1 MDYYDFLDREDEQG
15 KNTSTGLFSRK
26 KALAGQYFVMHE
38 GASSRVKLNGSTSLQ
53 EFVPIEVTYSSG
65 DMEIPLKEV
74 FSRSLQFHNGTHSE
88 LSNSIKFILDKL
100 QAAFTRN
107 HYNLFQKTLRA
118 LEIHLVNLTAQ
129 NEAYMSHYANL
140 VSKNEAF
147 RSHLVS
153 HPNITNEPYTS
164 QLFGKEEIH
173 SMDRKTIMG
182 TNYARLSLKTQSL
195 LRSVTANLPTDI
207 QSRILESKAM
217 FRFFDLWYKYF
228 KKLVIATIPDPNE
241 LDESDNVF
249 IQLDWEE
256 HFGSSLRVYEKKN
269 LFPGLLVNYEDGTDD
284 EGRDPDWL
292 SQMFEYGFIKVH
304 QVNKP

>member
-1 MDYYDFLDREDEQG
+1 M
-15 KNTSTGLFSRK
+15 N
-26 KALAGQYFVMHE
+26 
-38 GASSRVKLNGSTSLQ
+38 
-53 EFVPIEVTYSSG
+53 
-65 DMEIPLKEV
+65 
-74 FSRSLQFHNGTHSE
+74 
-88 LSNSIKFILDKL
+88 
-100 QAAFTRN
+100 
-107 HYNLFQKTLRA
+107 
-118 LEIHLVNLTAQ
+118 
-129 NEAYMSHYANL
+129 HYANL

-228 KKLVIATIPDPNE
+228 KKLVIATIPDPDE
-241 LDESDNVF
+241 LDESNNVF

-304 QVNKP
+304 QVNKPWPD

>member
-1 MDYYDFLDREDEQG
+1 MVV
-15 KNTSTGLFSRK
+15 
-26 KALAGQYFVMHE
+26 A
-38 GASSRVKLNGSTSLQ
+38 LQ
-53 EFVPIEVTYSSG
+53 EV
-65 DMEIPLKEV
+65 L
-74 FSRSLQFHNGTHSE
+74 SRTLQFHDGVYSE
-88 LSNSIKFILDKL
+88 LPNSIKFILDNL
-100 QAAFTRN
+100 QAAFTLK
-107 HYNLFQKTLRA
+107 HHTLFQKTLQA
-118 LEIHLVNLTAQ
+118 LEIHLINLTAQ

-228 KKLVIATIPDPNE
+228 KKPVIATIPDPDE
-241 LDESDNVF
+241 LD
-249 IQLDWEE
+249 
-256 HFGSSLRVYEKKN
+256 
-269 LFPGLLVNYEDGTDD
+269 
-284 EGRDPDWL
+284 
-292 SQMFEYGFIKVH
+292 
-304 QVNKP
+304 